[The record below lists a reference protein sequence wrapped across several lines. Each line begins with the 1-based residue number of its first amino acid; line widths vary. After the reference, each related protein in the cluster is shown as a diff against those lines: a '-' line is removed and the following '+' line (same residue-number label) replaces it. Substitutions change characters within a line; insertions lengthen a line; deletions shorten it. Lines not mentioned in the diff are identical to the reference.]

1 MLRKYHIWRL
11 EAKVFLGS
19 MIQPFLDKRNI
30 LLSYFGKV
38 RTLWDVLTDEA
49 IGVLIRTAFSGR
61 VRVCEVGS
69 RLQLAGDLLVMGE
82 FLAVVRGDGHGL
94 EATGL

>member
-1 MLRKYHIWRL
+1 MPRKYHIWRL
-11 EAKVFLGS
+11 EAKVFFRS
-19 MIQPFLDKRNI
+19 VIQPLLDKHNI

-49 IGVLIRTAFSGR
+49 IGVLIRTVFPGR
-61 VRVCEVGS
+61 VRVCQVGS
-69 RLQLAGDLLVMGE
+69 RLQLAGDLLMMGE
-82 FLAVVRGDGHGL
+82 FLAVVKGDGRDL